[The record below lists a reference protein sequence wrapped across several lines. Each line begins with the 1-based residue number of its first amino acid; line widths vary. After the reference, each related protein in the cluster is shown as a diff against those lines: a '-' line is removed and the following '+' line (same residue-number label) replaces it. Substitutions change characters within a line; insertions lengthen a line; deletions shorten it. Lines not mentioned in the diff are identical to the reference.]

1 VNKLVDLYV
10 NKDDTY
16 FSSVNEGI
24 LPLLPQSADKVLD
37 IGCGEG
43 NTLEWIKERIDVK
56 WIGGVELHE
65 DAAKIARRKLDWFCE
80 DNIENIEFPFPDN
93 SIDLILC
100 LDVLEH
106 LIDPWS
112 TVVKLTRLISPGG
125 SLIASIPNIRH
136 HSVMLPLLLKGEWNY
151 KDKDILDRTHLRF
164 FTKRTAI
171 ELIKT
176 GGLEVEYVLS
186 AKLVFG
192 SKCWLVNILS
202 CGLLKEYFDFKYQIK
217 AIKHK

>member
-1 VNKLVDLYV
+1 MNRLIDLYG

-16 FSSVNEGI
+16 FSSVNVGI
-24 LPLLPQSADKVLD
+24 LPLLPQSADRVID

-43 NTLEWIKERIDVK
+43 NTLEWIKERIDVN

-65 DAAKIARRKLDWFCE
+65 DAAKIACGKLDWLCRE
-80 DNIENIEFPFPDN
+80 NIENVELPFPEN

-112 TVVKLTRLISPGG
+112 TIKKLSRLVSPGG

-136 HSVMLPLLLKGEWNY
+136 HSVMIPLLSKGEWNY
-151 KDKDILDRTHLRF
+151 KDKDVLDRTHLRF
-164 FTKRTAI
+164 FTKKSAI
-171 ELIKT
+171 ELIQT
-176 GGLEVEYVLS
+176 GGLEVEKVLS
-186 AKLVFG
+186 AKLAFG
-192 SKCWLVNILS
+192 SKCWLANLLS
-202 CGLLKEYFDFKYQIK
+202 FGLFKEYFEVKYIIK
-217 AIKHK
+217 ATKR